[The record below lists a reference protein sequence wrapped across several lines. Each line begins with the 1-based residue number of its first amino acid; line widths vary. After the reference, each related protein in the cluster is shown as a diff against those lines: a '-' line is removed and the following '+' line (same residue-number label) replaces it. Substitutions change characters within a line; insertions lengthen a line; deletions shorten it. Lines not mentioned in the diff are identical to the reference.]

1 MKFEVLNREGK
12 DMMWTESPACITD
25 EETKR
30 SMRRA
35 GYRFR
40 QVGEVN
46 ADGADRE

>member
-12 DMMWTESPACITD
+12 VMMWTESPACIPD
-25 EETKR
+25 EEPQR

-40 QVGEVN
+40 QVGEGN
-46 ADGADRE
+46 ADGAERE

>member
-12 DMMWTESPACITD
+12 VMMWTESPACIPD

-35 GYRFR
+35 GYGDERKRWGKR
-40 QVGEVN
+40 QL
-46 ADGADRE
+46 